1 MKCMGKKTKYNI
13 CYAILAIIMFSGTAM
28 AEMGPFGLGIIIGE
42 PTGISGKYLLD
53 KTNAIDGAVAWSSS
67 GNNEFYLHADYL
79 YHNYSLTTVEKGEL
93 PVYFGLGGRVVFRE
107 KHDDKV
113 GIRFPLG
120 INYIFDN
127 APFDAFLEI
136 VPILDLT
143 PDTDFDLEAAI
154 GIRYF
159 F

>member
-1 MKCMGKKTKYNI
+1 M
-13 CYAILAIIMFSGTAM
+13 
-28 AEMGPFGLGIIIGE
+28 
-42 PTGISGKYLLD
+42 
-53 KTNAIDGAVAWSSS
+53 
-67 GNNEFYLHADYL
+67 
-79 YHNYSLTTVEKGEL
+79 TTVEKGEL